1 MYYTCTIIIVF
12 CYGFFLFFFFFF
24 LPRNLDHCTRL
35 CIPFAH
41 GPVSANDQDDD
52 DDDVIFYYYYYT
64 AGAKNLRKKKK
75 IKLHARIYT
84 YIFKPSALYRSPVF
98 FSDARA
104 RGILLFFF
112 IPVLFSCA
120 YTRSL
125 RTNKKAL

>member
-1 MYYTCTIIIVF
+1 MYDFYCF
-12 CYGFFLFFFFFF
+12 LLWFFPFFFF
-24 LPRNLDHCTRL
+24 LPSAESRPLHQTLYTVRTRTRFCQRPRRRRRRYILLLLLHCGGKK
-35 CIPFAH
+35 PEE
-41 GPVSANDQDDD
+41 
-52 DDDVIFYYYYYT
+52 
-64 AGAKNLRKKKK
+64 KKK